1 MSKPAIVFV
10 GGFWEGS
17 GVFDDVRAV
26 LQKQH
31 GYSTTTV
38 ARLST
43 GSTTPNNPT
52 QEDDIRVI
60 RTALEA
66 IINKGNKV
74 ILVVHSSGGFIGTGA
89 VPGLTVTERKAA
101 GLQGGVA
108 KIVALTATLV
118 RQASLTRDQFPP
130 FWDPR
135 DDSFLCKDPEKLLFN
150 GVDRETTKKGL
161 AELQPEPEW
170 FSWDRPPT
178 YGPELFEKV
187 PAVYL
192 VCKEDRATPVEAQ
205 KMWANAA
212 KAEIKECDAG
222 HMVMLSHP
230 EVVVDVV
237 RGAAESVS

>member
-1 MSKPAIVFV
+1 
-10 GGFWEGS
+10 
-17 GVFDDVRAV
+17 
-26 LQKQH
+26 
-31 GYSTTTV
+31 
-38 ARLST
+38 
-43 GSTTPNNPT
+43 
-52 QEDDIRVI
+52 
-60 RTALEA
+60 
-66 IINKGNKV
+66 
-74 ILVVHSSGGFIGTGA
+74 
-89 VPGLTVTERKAA
+89 LTVTERTAV

-130 FWDPR
+130 FFDPR
-135 DDSFLCKDPEKLLFN
+135 GDHLCCKDPEDLLFN
-150 GVDRETTKKGL
+150 GVDAEIKKNEL
-161 AELQPEPEW
+161 AALQPEPEW

-205 KMWANAA
+205 KMWADAA

-237 RGAAESVS
+237 KGAAESIS